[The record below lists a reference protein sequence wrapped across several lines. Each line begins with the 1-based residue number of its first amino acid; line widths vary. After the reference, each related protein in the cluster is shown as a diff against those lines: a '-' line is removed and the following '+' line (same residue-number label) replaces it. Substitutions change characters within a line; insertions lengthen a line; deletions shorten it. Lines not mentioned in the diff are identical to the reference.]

1 MKNLNITERR
11 NNSIVILDL
20 EGNIRLGEGSREL
33 HDKIRLLVE
42 NGEKKILLNLA
53 NVSYIDSSGLGEL
66 VAGYTTLQKNAGEM
80 KLLHLTRRINELM
93 MITKLLTVFD
103 VYENEEIAVNSFY
116 TTSENIET
124 AQSEYVTG
132 ELDKAAVN
140 L

>member
-20 EGNIRLGEGSREL
+20 KGNIRLGEGSREL
-33 HDKIRLLVE
+33 HDTIRRLVE

-53 NVSYIDSSGLGEL
+53 DVSYIDSSGLGEL

-80 KLLHLTRRINELM
+80 KLLHLTRRITELM

-103 VYENEEIAVNSFY
+103 VYENEEEAVGSFQ
-116 TTSENIET
+116 TASENTET
-124 AQSEYVTG
+124 KETSAVTG
-132 ELDKAAVN
+132 DLDKAAVN
-140 L
+140 